1 MGTHPIFESDFDCLT
16 DFSYGPSNLFIM
28 VFEKFVSIGGVVFS
42 EAHQK
47 PMAVVNV
54 ISLNRL
60 LCDDGNCGRFE
71 VNVKNIRLTD
81 LKIKISWGA
90 RPGTVK
96 KAWAAANMQRR
107 ANLTDFERYKLMRL
121 KQARNRIVN
130 QEVGKIAKAEINLY
144 STPLTRLYSDWLNSK

>member
-96 KAWAAANMQRR
+96 KAWAATKQRR

>member
-16 DFSYGPSNLFIM
+16 DLSYGPSNLSIM

-71 VNVKNIRLTD
+71 VNVKNIKLTD
-81 LKIKISWGA
+81 LKVKISWGA

-96 KAWAAANMQRR
+96 KAWAAANMNDEWAKTSIATGMATKARR

-121 KQARNRIVN
+121 RQARNR
-130 QEVGKIAKAEINLY
+130 
-144 STPLTRLYSDWLNSK
+144 